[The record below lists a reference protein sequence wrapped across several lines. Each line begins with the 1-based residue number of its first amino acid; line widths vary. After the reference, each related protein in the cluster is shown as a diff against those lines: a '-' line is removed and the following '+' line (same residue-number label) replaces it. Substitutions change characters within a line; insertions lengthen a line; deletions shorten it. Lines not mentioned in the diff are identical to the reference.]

1 MNGCMWLGVVAVVLS
16 YALIWQQPSD
26 WAARVRKVHP
36 RLLATNEDFERV
48 RKLVRTN
55 QQARD
60 FYRRL
65 REQAERI
72 CQEPPSRYEIPD
84 GLRLLATSRRVLN
97 RVYTLSLMYRLDG
110 EKRYLER
117 AWRELEA
124 AANFP
129 DWNPKHFLDTAEMA
143 HAFAIAYDWL
153 FNEWSDEQR
162 RILREAMVQ
171 KGLQPALTIYRQKGW
186 WSQARHNW
194 NQVCNGGIGVAA
206 LALLD
211 ELPDLCGEILSHAV
225 QSIRLPMREF
235 APDGAWGEGPGYWNY
250 ATSYNCIFLAAL
262 ETAVGTDFGL
272 SQMEGFSETGLFPIY
287 ITGPTGRTFNF
298 ADGGDGTLRAPQMF
312 WLARKFNRP
321 VYAWYARTT
330 ASPHP
335 LDLLWFD
342 SRGSDPA
349 TEKLPLDKYFRY
361 VEVVTMRSAWN
372 DRNAIF
378 VGFKAGDNKFNHS
391 HLDIGTFVLDA
402 LGYRWAVDLGADN
415 YNLPGYFGRQRW
427 SYYRLRAEG
436 HNTLVINPSQEPDQD
451 PSAVAKIV
459 RFVSSPDKS
468 FAIANLTTA
477 YVRHAE
483 KVLRGVMLDR
493 KRRFV
498 LVQDELALKQPGEI
512 WWFMHTPAEVELSDD
527 GRVATLTQGD
537 AQLRAVLLSPEN
549 TRFSVMD
556 ARPLPTSPDPAGQ
569 NPNKGVRKLAVN
581 LREVKSARVS
591 VALLPLRK
599 GEEPRELPSPSP
611 LDSWGK

>member
-1 MNGCMWLGVVAVVLS
+1 MWLGIAAIIWA
-16 YALIWQQPSD
+16 YAAIWQQPSD
-26 WAARVRKVHP
+26 WAARVRKSHP
-36 RLLATNEDFERV
+36 RLLVTNEDFERM
-48 RKLVRTN
+48 RKLVQTN
-55 QQARD
+55 QQAQE
-60 FYRRL
+60 FYQRL
-65 REQAERI
+65 KNQAERI

-97 RVYTLSLMYRLDG
+97 RVYTLALMYRLDG

-194 NQVCNGGIGVAA
+194 NQVCNGGIGMAA

-211 ELPDLCGEILSHAV
+211 ELPDLCGEILTHAV

-298 ADGGDGTLRAPQMF
+298 ADGGDGTLMAPQMF
-312 WLARKFNRP
+312 WLARKFNQS
-321 VYAWYARTT
+321 VYAWYARTM

-342 SRGSDPA
+342 ERGNEPA
-349 TEKLPLDKYFRY
+349 KEKLPLDKYFRY
-361 VEVVTMRSAWN
+361 VEVATMRSAWN

-402 LGYRWAVDLGADN
+402 LGYRWAIDLGSDN

-468 FAIANLTTA
+468 FAVADLTPA
-477 YVRHAE
+477 YARHAE

-493 KRRFV
+493 RRGFV

-512 WWFMHTPAEVELSDD
+512 WWFMHTPTEVKLSDD
-527 GRVATLTQGD
+527 GRVATLMQGD
-537 AQLRAVLLSPEN
+537 AQFRAVLLSPEN
-549 TRFSVMD
+549 AHFSVMD

-569 NPNKGVRKLAVN
+569 NPNKGIRKLAVN

-599 GEEPRELPSPSP
+599 GEEPKELPSPTP
-611 LDSWGK
+611 LDSWVK